1 VADTN
6 INPDSYSYKP
16 DGFFKAY
23 DNYIAHGPNFVKRK
37 DFELY
42 REEKDSYTLPVDGW
56 YWFDSEEEA
65 CNFFG
70 FPYVPYEDRMAL
82 GGWEL
87 GTVPPGYQFPSN

>member
-1 VADTN
+1 MADTDFN
-6 INPDSYSYKP
+6 SYKP
-16 DGFFKAY
+16 DGFFKSY
-23 DNYIAHGPNFVKRK
+23 ETYIAHGPNFVKHK

-42 REEKDSYTLPVDGW
+42 RDEKDSYTLPIDGW

-65 CNFFG
+65 CAFFG
-70 FPYVPYEDRMAL
+70 LPYVPYEDRMAL